1 MNSTAS
7 SWPQGGPGS
16 GGPQGAR
23 AVWRHP
29 AAAQYPGM
37 KGYFSWIRIH
47 SVETITS
54 VFLHI
59 PFVFATYYLTD
70 MIMSWYANG
79 FHITAPFVK
88 EFHNTLVDSPHR
100 GPVMQSF
107 SVSFVVNLN
116 KLLNQ
121 QFSCWWSERL
131 CHCKVTHLCH
141 MILLQYMFFA
151 ILHIFPSEC
160 THMLQ
165 NLLFRFQSVFS
176 STSTVVVFSSLFG
189 HSCSVIW
196 CVGQSDEWTTGVRSV
211 DPMRGG
217 WLLGVPL
224 TPDISLSSLL
234 HAPSAPPVTVVNR
247 WPVAE
252 IDLPSKSSG

>member
-1 MNSTAS
+1 MLLIKLNTETDVFEYSY
-7 SWPQGGPGS
+7 
-16 GGPQGAR
+16 
-23 AVWRHP
+23 VDDF
-29 AAAQYPGM
+29 
-37 KGYFSWIRIH
+37 FSWIRIN

-54 VFLHI
+54 VFLHF

-70 MIMSWYANG
+70 MIMSWYGNG

-107 SVSFVVNLN
+107 SVPFVVSLN

-121 QFSCWWSERL
+121 QFSCWWFERL

-141 MILLQYMFFA
+141 IIILLQNLVFCYFVYLSVW
-151 ILHIFPSEC
+151 IH

-165 NLLFRFQSVFS
+165 NLFFRFQSVFS
-176 STSTVVVFSSLFG
+176 STSTVVFLSLFG

-196 CVGQSDEWTTGVRSV
+196 CVGQSDEWTTGVRSF
-211 DPMRGG
+211 DPMPGG

-234 HAPSAPPVTVVNR
+234 HAPSAPPVTVVNH

>member
-1 MNSTAS
+1 MLLIKFYTETDVFKYSY
-7 SWPQGGPGS
+7 
-16 GGPQGAR
+16 
-23 AVWRHP
+23 VDDF
-29 AAAQYPGM
+29 
-37 KGYFSWIRIH
+37 FSWIRIN

-70 MIMSWYANG
+70 MIMSWYGNG

-107 SVSFVVNLN
+107 SVSFVVSLN

-121 QFSCWWSERL
+121 EFICWWFERL

-141 MILLQYMFFA
+141 IMILLQN
-151 ILHIFPSEC
+151 IIFCYFVYLSFWIH

-176 STSTVVVFSSLFG
+176 STSTVVFSSLMFSHLVCWTKWWMNYWG
-189 HSCSVIW
+189 EVSWSNAGWVAAGSPPDTWYFLVQPLACPISTP
-196 CVGQSDEWTTGVRSV
+196 SDCG
-211 DPMRGG
+211 
-217 WLLGVPL
+217 
-224 TPDISLSSLL
+224 
-234 HAPSAPPVTVVNR
+234 
-247 WPVAE
+247 
-252 IDLPSKSSG
+252 

>member
-1 MNSTAS
+1 MI
-7 SWPQGGPGS
+7 
-16 GGPQGAR
+16 
-23 AVWRHP
+23 
-29 AAAQYPGM
+29 
-37 KGYFSWIRIH
+37 FSWIRKN

-70 MIMSWYANG
+70 MIISWYGNG

-100 GPVMQSF
+100 GLVMQSF
-107 SVSFVVNLN
+107 SVSFVVSLN

-121 QFSCWWSERL
+121 QFGCWWLERL
-131 CHCKVTHLCH
+131 CHCKTYFFVFNQFSPRLQQLLHFRLCLVTH
-141 MILLQYMFFA
+141 
-151 ILHIFPSEC
+151 
-160 THMLQ
+160 
-165 NLLFRFQSVFS
+165 
-176 STSTVVVFSSLFG
+176 
-189 HSCSVIW
+189 VIW

-211 DPMRGG
+211 DPMPGG
-217 WLLGVPL
+217 RLLGVPL

-234 HAPSAPPVTVVNR
+234 HAPSAPPVTVVNH